1 VERARRH
8 VLQDLGWAVF
18 PAGDELHGTATVVP
32 EMHVPGTGHLRVSIL
47 AAWADVLAGHLAVK
61 TRGPRVPVTLE
72 LDVHLYR
79 PAPTSG
85 TVRGE
90 CRVVKSGRSVFVAG
104 IEFVTGDGEPV
115 GFAAASFMS
124 APDERLT
131 ISIPPVDPGAAPPVP
146 GRLTVPFA
154 QRAGCERL
162 APGIASL
169 SHAEDVLNASN
180 TINGGL
186 IALTAEEAVLS
197 LAPGATLSSLA
208 MRYLQPARVGPVVA
222 EAQVHDGLARVEV
235 RDAGNDNR
243 LCVMATCRL
252 FHGRSGEPVRRRKE
266 ASSPQPGSHP

>member
-1 VERARRH
+1 
-8 VLQDLGWAVF
+8 
-18 PAGDELHGTATVVP
+18 
-32 EMHVPGTGHLRVSIL
+32 
-47 AAWADVLAGHLAVK
+47 
-61 TRGPRVPVTLE
+61 VTLE

-79 PAPTSG
+79 PPPGSG
-85 TVRGE
+85 IVRGE
-90 CRVVKSGRSVFVAG
+90 CRAVKSGRSVFVAG
-104 IEFVTGDGEPV
+104 VEFVTGEGDPI

-131 ISIPPVDPGAAPPVP
+131 ISIPAADPEAPAAAP

-154 QRAGCERL
+154 ERAGCERV
-162 APGIASL
+162 APGVATL

-186 IALTAEEAVLS
+186 IALAVEEAVLS
-197 LAPGATLSSLA
+197 LTPGTSLASLA

-243 LCVMATCRL
+243 LCVIATCRL
-252 FHGRSGEPVRRRKE
+252 FD
-266 ASSPQPGSHP
+266 Q